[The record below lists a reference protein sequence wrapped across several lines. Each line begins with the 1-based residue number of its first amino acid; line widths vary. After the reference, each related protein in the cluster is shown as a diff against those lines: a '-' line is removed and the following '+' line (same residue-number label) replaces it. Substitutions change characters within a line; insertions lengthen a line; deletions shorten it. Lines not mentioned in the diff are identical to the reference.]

1 MAAKRMVPGDPAR
14 DAEFDAAFDRLTRT
28 VDFQQA
34 DVMHPVRGNAVYTTG
49 VVLWMLVYQRMNPD
63 TSLEAAV
70 KKLLEAKPSFLPAN
84 KRVTEGTLSSNTST
98 YSQARS
104 RLPLEAVR
112 WFAGQVSGSLID
124 ATEPTFEG
132 RRLFLI
138 DGTTITLAPEDAL
151 RREFPPATNQH
162 GESVFPV
169 ALLVVAHEMA
179 SGAALIPEVGAMY
192 GPNAVSETALVRNT
206 LHRLPTNSIAM
217 ADSGFG
223 IFVVAHEASVAGHSF
238 LLRMTKQRF
247 DALRKKAEP
256 VEQGDGFTSWSLAWR
271 PSRDERK
278 KHPDLPSDAVL
289 HVRLHEVVI
298 NENLTLLLVSDL
310 PDEAQVMAALY
321 KRRYDI
327 EVDIR
332 NLKIVLDTENIRARS
347 VDTFHKELLASFVS
361 YNLVSQFRRQ
371 AAKLAGQ
378 TPRRMSFKRTWTT
391 FRTFLLSNM
400 FTDAAQWR
408 ERYRIALG
416 YAQLDKLPNRPGRTY
431 AREVYKRRQKSD
443 SFKARKRKPPPD

>member
-1 MAAKRMVPGDPAR
+1 M
-14 DAEFDAAFDRLTRT
+14 
-28 VDFQQA
+28 
-34 DVMHPVRGNAVYTTG
+34 
-49 VVLWMLVYQRMNPD
+49 
-63 TSLEAAV
+63 
-70 KKLLEAKPSFLPAN
+70 
-84 KRVTEGTLSSNTST
+84 
-98 YSQARS
+98 
-104 RLPLEAVR
+104 
-112 WFAGQVSGSLID
+112 
-124 ATEPTFEG
+124 
-132 RRLFLI
+132 
-138 DGTTITLAPEDAL
+138 
-151 RREFPPATNQH
+151 
-162 GESVFPV
+162 
-169 ALLVVAHEMA
+169 
-179 SGAALIPEVGAMY
+179 
-192 GPNAVSETALVRNT
+192 
-206 LHRLPTNSIAM
+206 
-217 ADSGFG
+217 
-223 IFVVAHEASVAGHSF
+223 
-238 LLRMTKQRF
+238 
-247 DALRKKAEP
+247 
-256 VEQGDGFTSWSLAWR
+256 
-271 PSRDERK
+271 
-278 KHPDLPSDAVL
+278 
-289 HVRLHEVVI
+289 I

-310 PDEAQVMAALY
+310 PNEAQVMAALY

-443 SFKARKRKPPPD
+443 SFKAGKRKPPPD